1 MPFSNFF
8 FCSSSFFVF
17 FDTICEALNV
27 YFVRDIQIWLLKAR
41 KLAMK
46 RKAIF
51 ATTLIVGIVL
61 VLLLGNYFI
70 WHRGDNERPKYK
82 EYTSAHSLTKK
93 YTKNDYKLAVELIG
107 AIHKKDANQVSLLI
121 KKNKQ
126 INCPQFEEDPNSDM
140 PAPFTPLS
148 AACNIGDYETA
159 KMLVAQG
166 AVANVRDTYSPLELA
181 LDQYEPEDLDLVKL
195 LVANG
200 ENVRKSIYLDDVAE
214 CRNFNYNTENDN
226 QRIVDIYKYLEG
238 QGAQMSSKGKA
249 LSNAAYMGNTS
260 LAKFLIEERG
270 ADVNHETIATPLIR
284 AVYAHTV
291 LDEKTVEMVKMLLEH
306 GADRNYVYALKEPP
320 VNYGTALDIVK
331 TYPTPNQELIKLLE
345 N

>member
-1 MPFSNFF
+1 
-8 FCSSSFFVF
+8 
-17 FDTICEALNV
+17 
-27 YFVRDIQIWLLKAR
+27 
-41 KLAMK
+41 MK

-51 ATTLIVGIVL
+51 ATTVIVGIVL

-70 WHRGDNERPKYK
+70 WHREDNGRAKYK

-93 YTKNDYKLAVELIG
+93 YTKNDYKLAIELIG
-107 AIHKKDANQVSLLI
+107 AIQKKDDNQVSLLI

-126 INCPQFEEDPNSDM
+126 INCPQFEEDPHSDM

-148 AACNIGDYETA
+148 AACYIGDYETA

-181 LDQYEPEDLDLVKL
+181 LDRYEPEDLDLVKL
-195 LVANG
+195 LVSNG
-200 ENVRKSIYLDDVAE
+200 ENVRKGVYLDDVAE
-214 CRNFNYNTENDN
+214 CGNFNYNTENDN
-226 QRIVDIYKYLEG
+226 QRIVDIYKYLEE
-238 QGAQMSSKGKA
+238 QGAQMSSIDKV

-270 ADVNHETIATPLIR
+270 ADVNRETIATPLIR
-284 AVYAHTV
+284 AVYAHSV
-291 LDEKTVEMVKMLLEH
+291 LDEKAVKMVKMLLEH
-306 GADRNYVYALKEPP
+306 GADRNYVYALEEPP
-320 VNYGTALDIVK
+320 ENYGTALDIVK